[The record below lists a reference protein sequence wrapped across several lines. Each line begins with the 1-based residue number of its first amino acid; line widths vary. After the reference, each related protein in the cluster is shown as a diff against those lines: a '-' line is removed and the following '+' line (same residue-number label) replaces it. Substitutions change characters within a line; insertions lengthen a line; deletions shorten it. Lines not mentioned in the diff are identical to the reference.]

1 MFSYNTLFPF
11 FQPSIII
18 TPEVSDYWSPT
29 VISLTWPPLIPSSPN
44 PILIFLTAKW
54 SNPVVPHCGIL
65 SPLQADLYVICVVAV
80 PGVWFFSAPG
90 SPVCII
96 CVVALLSSVWS
107 IAVVSSLAN
116 QKLIVPVRDHGKQVF
131 WLFFLW
137 NEVLDYLGHRLT

>member
-1 MFSYNTLFPF
+1 MFSYNPLFPF
-11 FQPSIII
+11 FQPSITI

-80 PGVWFFSAPG
+80 PEVWLSDPSGADLTVAFSFFSFFFF
-90 SPVCII
+90 
-96 CVVALLSSVWS
+96 
-107 IAVVSSLAN
+107 SSLSFSFFSFPPL
-116 QKLIVPVRDHGKQVF
+116 KLIFCLPPYRATFCLQH
-131 WLFFLW
+131 
-137 NEVLDYLGHRLT
+137 